1 MQKVVGWGGGG
12 AVTDEWEEENEGA
25 RELAS
30 SPRELLGACSGQVQ
44 RKARRKKGKGR
55 YLRLRPAQTHMKGK
69 SKL

>member
-1 MQKVVGWGGGG
+1 VGGG
-12 AVTDEWEEENEGA
+12 AYRTGDEWEEKNEGA
-25 RELAS
+25 RELDS
-30 SPRELLGACSGQVQ
+30 LELLGACSGQVQ